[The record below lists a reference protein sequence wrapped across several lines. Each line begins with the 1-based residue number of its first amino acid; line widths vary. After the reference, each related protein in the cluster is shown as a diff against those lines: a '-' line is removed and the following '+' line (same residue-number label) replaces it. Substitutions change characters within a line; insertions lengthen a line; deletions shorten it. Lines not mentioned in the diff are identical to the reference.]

1 MYHKIMVPVDLAHAD
16 KLHKA
21 ITTAID
27 LAARYGASLLFVGV
41 TTEAPSEV
49 AHTPSEYARKLED
62 FAAARTAGLGL
73 DCTAKAYASHDP
85 SADLNEALINAAH
98 ENGADAIVMAS
109 HVPGLPEHV
118 FASHAGAVA
127 AHADISVFVVR

>member
-1 MYHKIMVPVDLAHAD
+1 MYQKIMVPVDLAHAD
-16 KLHKA
+16 KLQKA

-27 LAARYGASLLFVGV
+27 LAKQYGATLLFVGV
-41 TTEAPSEV
+41 TGEAPSSV
-49 AHTPSEYARKLED
+49 AHTPSEYAKKLDD
-62 FAAARTAGLGL
+62 FAAGQTAGLGL

-85 SADLNEALINAAH
+85 TADLSEKLIEAAD
-98 ENGADAIVMAS
+98 ENGADVIVMAS